1 MPDSDIED
9 FQEIDENEENVNEDV
24 FLENEDLD
32 NSNDIEVNQL
42 YSMVS
47 IEDIYKNYNIK
58 NNISNPKMTKY
69 EKTKIVG
76 IRAQQLANGSRPRI
90 KVPVHVTDTI
100 NIAELELEQR
110 KIPFIIKR
118 SLPSGSIEYWKIN
131 DLIY

>member
-1 MPDSDIED
+1 MPDSDNED
-9 FQEIDENEENVNEDV
+9 FQEIDDHDQNINEDV

-32 NSNDIEVNQL
+32 NSNDIETNQL
-42 YSMVS
+42 CSIVS
-47 IEDIYKNYNIK
+47 IEDIYKNYDIK

-76 IRAQQLANGSRPRI
+76 IRAQQLANGSKPRI

-100 NIAELELEQR
+100 KIAELELENR
-110 KIPFIIKR
+110 RIPFIIKR